1 LLQFLC
7 TSLKN
12 DLEKKQKSDIKIKKI
27 ANLELQIL
35 VIILSII
42 LSAFFSGMEIAFVS
56 SNKMHIEL
64 EKKKE
69 TFLAKILDKLTE
81 NPSKFIT
88 TMLVGNNIAL
98 VVYGYFMG
106 ELLMPYL
113 NPYITSSFLIL
124 LAQTLISTVII
135 LVTAEF
141 LPKAIFRI
149 YANEFLKIFAL
160 PAYIFFLLFYV
171 VSEFITFISD
181 FVLRV
186 FFNTKQDNVQLAFTK
201 AELGNYITEQ
211 LETVNEDDEV
221 DSEIQIFQNALDFH
235 NVRAREA
242 MIPRTD
248 IIAIDVHDTI
258 EVLKELFIETGL
270 SKIMVYKD
278 SLDDIIGY
286 VHVFDLFK
294 NPKSIR
300 SILLPIEV
308 VPETMMI
315 NDILND
321 LTKKQK
327 SVAIVL
333 DEYGGTSGLI
343 TIEDIIEELF
353 GDIEDEHDLTEL
365 LEKRINNREFE
376 FSARLEVDYVN
387 ETYNL
392 TLPKDDAYETI
403 GGLIV
408 DATEK
413 IPQQDEIIEIENF
426 QFTILDVSSSKIEK
440 VYLKVLFKEE

>member
-1 LLQFLC
+1 MEI
-7 TSLKN
+7 N
-12 DLEKKQKSDIKIKKI
+12 
-27 ANLELQIL
+27 IL
-35 VIILSII
+35 IILISIL
-42 LSAFFSGMEIAFVS
+42 LSAFFSGMEMAFVTA
-56 SNKMHIEL
+56 NKMYIEL

-69 TFLAKILDKLTE
+69 TFLAKILQKLTE
-81 NPSKFIT
+81 NPSKFLT

-98 VVYGYFMG
+98 VIYGYFMG

-113 NPYITSSFLIL
+113 KPYIVSDFLIL
-124 LAQTLISTVII
+124 LIQTLISTLII

-149 YANEFLKIFAL
+149 YANEFLKIFTL
-160 PAYIFFLLFYV
+160 PSYLFLLLFYFI
-171 VSEFITFISD
+171 SMFITFISD
-181 FVLRV
+181 FILRV
-186 FFNTKQDNVQLAFTK
+186 FFHAKEDNVQLAFTK
-201 AELGNYITEQ
+201 AELGHFITEQ
-211 LETVNEDDEV
+211 LETVKEDEEV
-221 DSEIQIFQNALDFH
+221 DSEIQIFQNALEFH
-235 NVRAREA
+235 NVKAREA

-248 IIAIDVHDTI
+248 MIAIDVNDSI
-258 EVLKELFIETGL
+258 KNLKGVFVETGL
-270 SKIMVYKD
+270 SKIVVFND

-286 VHVFDLFK
+286 VHVFELFR

-300 SILLPIEV
+300 SILLPIGV

-327 SVAIVL
+327 SIAIVL

-353 GDIEDEHDLTEL
+353 GDIEDEHDSIIL
-365 LEKRINNREFE
+365 LENKINDREFE
-376 FSARLEVDYVN
+376 FSARLEVDYIS

-392 TLPKDDAYETI
+392 SLPEDDAYETL

-408 DATEK
+408 DSIEN
-413 IPQQDEIIEIENF
+413 IPQQGEIIQIGNF
-426 QFTILDVSSSKIEK
+426 QFTITEVSSSKIEN
-440 VYLKVLFKEE
+440 VYLKVLSKEE

>member
-1 LLQFLC
+1 
-7 TSLKN
+7 
-12 DLEKKQKSDIKIKKI
+12 
-27 ANLELQIL
+27 
-35 VIILSII
+35 
-42 LSAFFSGMEIAFVS
+42 MEMAFVA

-69 TFLAKILDKLTE
+69 TFLAKILGKLTD

-98 VVYGYFMG
+98 VIYGYFMG

-113 NPYITSSFLIL
+113 TPYIASHFLIL
-124 LAQTLISTVII
+124 LIQTLISTLII

-149 YANEFLKIFAL
+149 YANEFLKIFTI
-160 PAYIFFLLFYV
+160 PAYLFLLMFYLI
-171 VSEFITFISD
+171 SMFIIFISD
-181 FVLRV
+181 FILRV
-186 FFNTKQDNVQLAFTK
+186 VFNTKEDNVQLAFSK
-201 AELGNYITEQ
+201 AELGHFINEQ
-211 LETVNEDDEV
+211 LETVNKDEVV
-221 DSEIQIFQNALDFH
+221 DSEIQIFQNALEFH
-235 NVRAREA
+235 NVKAREA
-242 MIPRTD
+242 MIHRTD
-248 IIAIDVHDTI
+248 IIAIDVNDSI
-258 EVLKELFIETGL
+258 KNLKVLFVETGL
-270 SKIMVYKD
+270 SKIIVYD
-278 SLDDIIGY
+278 NSLDNIIGY
-286 VHVFDLFK
+286 VHVFELFK
-294 NPKSIR
+294 NPKNIR
-300 SILLPIEV
+300 SILLPIKI

-327 SVAIVL
+327 SIAIVL

-353 GDIEDEHDLTEL
+353 GDIEDEHDSFIF
-365 LEKRINNREFE
+365 LENKINDREFE
-376 FSARLEVDYVN
+376 FSARLEVDYIN

-392 TLPKDDAYETI
+392 SLREDDAYETL

-408 DATEK
+408 DTIEY
-413 IPQQDEIIEIENF
+413 IPQQGEIIEIGNF
-426 QFTILDVSSSKIEK
+426 QFTITEVSSSKIEN

>member
-1 LLQFLC
+1 
-7 TSLKN
+7 
-12 DLEKKQKSDIKIKKI
+12 
-27 ANLELQIL
+27 
-35 VIILSII
+35 
-42 LSAFFSGMEIAFVS
+42 MEIAFIS

-64 EKKKE
+64 EKKKGN
-69 TFLAKILDKLTE
+69 FLAKVLHKLTE
-81 NPSKFIT
+81 KPSKFIT

-113 NPYITSSFLIL
+113 KPILPNDFIIL
-124 LAQTLISTVII
+124 LVQTIISTLII
-135 LVTAEF
+135 LITAEF

-149 YANEFLKIFAL
+149 YSNEALKIFAI
-160 PAYIFFLLFYV
+160 PAYIFFIIFYII
-171 VSEFITFISD
+171 SEFIIFISD
-181 FVLRV
+181 TVLKV
-186 FFNTKQDNVQLAFTK
+186 FFKTSADNVQLAFTK

-211 LETVNEDDEV
+211 LETVNEEV

-235 NVRAREA
+235 DVRAREA

-248 IIAIDVHDTI
+248 IVAI
-258 EVLKELFIETGL
+258 EVNDSIKNLRELFVETGL
-270 SKIMVYKD
+270 SKIIVYKD
-278 SLDDIIGY
+278 SLDDVVGY
-286 VHVFDLFK
+286 VHVFELFK
-294 NPKSIR
+294 KPRSIR
-300 SILLPIEV
+300 SILLPIEM

-353 GDIEDEHDLTEL
+353 GDIEDEHDSIEL
-365 LEKRINNREFE
+365 LENKISNTEYE
-376 FSARLEVDYVN
+376 FSARLEVDYIN

-392 TLPKDDAYETI
+392 DLPESDAYETL

-408 DATEK
+408 DSTEN
-413 IPQQDEIIEIENF
+413 IPQLGEVIEIENY
-426 QFTILDVSSSKIEK
+426 QFTITEVSSSKISN
-440 VYLKVLFKEE
+440 VHLKVLPDEE

>member
-1 LLQFLC
+1 
-7 TSLKN
+7 
-12 DLEKKQKSDIKIKKI
+12 
-27 ANLELQIL
+27 
-35 VIILSII
+35 
-42 LSAFFSGMEIAFVS
+42 MEMAFVTA
-56 SNKMHIEL
+56 NKMYIEL

-69 TFLAKILDKLTE
+69 TFLAKILQKLTE
-81 NPSKFIT
+81 NPSKFLT

-98 VVYGYFMG
+98 VIYGYFMG

-113 NPYITSSFLIL
+113 KPYIVSDFLIL
-124 LAQTLISTVII
+124 LIQTIISTLII

-149 YANEFLKIFAL
+149 YANEFLKIFTL
-160 PAYIFFLLFYV
+160 PSYLFLLLFYFI
-171 VSEFITFISD
+171 SMFITFISD
-181 FVLRV
+181 FILRV
-186 FFNTKQDNVQLAFTK
+186 FFNAKEDNVQLAFTK
-201 AELGNYITEQ
+201 AELGHFITEQ
-211 LETVNEDDEV
+211 LETVKGDEEV
-221 DSEIQIFQNALDFH
+221 DSEIQIFQNALEFH
-235 NVRAREA
+235 NVKAREA

-248 IIAIDVHDTI
+248 IIAIDVNDSI
-258 EVLKELFIETGL
+258 KNLKGVFVETGL
-270 SKIMVYKD
+270 SKIVVFND

-286 VHVFDLFK
+286 VHVFELFR

-300 SILLPIEV
+300 SILLPIGV

-327 SVAIVL
+327 SIAIVL

-353 GDIEDEHDLTEL
+353 GDIEDEHDSILL
-365 LEKRINNREFE
+365 LENKINDREFE
-376 FSARLEVDYVN
+376 FSARLEVDYIN
-387 ETYNL
+387 DTYNL
-392 TLPKDDAYETI
+392 SLREDDAYETL

-408 DATEK
+408 DSIEN
-413 IPQQDEIIEIENF
+413 IPQQGEIIEIANF
-426 QFTILDVSSSKIEK
+426 QFTITEVSSSKIEN

>member
-1 LLQFLC
+1 
-7 TSLKN
+7 
-12 DLEKKQKSDIKIKKI
+12 
-27 ANLELQIL
+27 
-35 VIILSII
+35 
-42 LSAFFSGMEIAFVS
+42 MEIAFVS
-56 SNKMHIEL
+56 ANKMYIEL
-64 EKKKE
+64 EKKKD
-69 TFLAKILDKLTE
+69 TFLARILGKLTD

-98 VVYGYFMG
+98 VIYGYFMG

-113 NPYITSSFLIL
+113 QPYLNSDFVIL
-124 LAQTLISTVII
+124 LIQTLISTLII

-141 LPKAIFRI
+141 LPKAIFNI
-149 YANEFLKIFAL
+149 YANEFLKIFAI
-160 PAYIFFLLFYV
+160 PSYIFLLLFYV
-171 VSEFITFISD
+171 ISKFIILISD

-186 FFNTKQDNVQLAFTK
+186 IFNTKKDSVQLVFTK
-201 AELGNYITEQ
+201 AELGHFITEQ
-211 LETVNEDDEV
+211 LETVNENEEV
-221 DSEIQIFQNALDFH
+221 DAEIQIFQNALDFH

-248 IIAIDVHDTI
+248 IFSIDVEDS
-258 EVLKELFIETGL
+258 VKNLKDLFVETGL
-270 SKIMVYKD
+270 SKIMVFKD

-286 VHVFDLFK
+286 VHAFELFK
-294 NPKSIR
+294 NPESIR

-308 VPETMMI
+308 VPETMTI

-353 GDIEDEHDLTEL
+353 GDIEDEHDSTEL
-365 LEKRINNREFE
+365 IENKINDREFE
-376 FSARLEVDYVN
+376 LSARLEVDYIN

-392 TLPKDDAYETI
+392 ELPEDDAYETL

-408 DATEK
+408 DSIEN
-413 IPQQDEIIEIENF
+413 IPQKGEIIDIDNF
-426 QFTILDVSSSKIEK
+426 QFTITEVSSSKIEK
-440 VYLKVLFKEE
+440 VFLKILFKEV

>member
-1 LLQFLC
+1 M
-7 TSLKN
+7 
-12 DLEKKQKSDIKIKKI
+12 EIHII
-27 ANLELQIL
+27 
-35 VIILSII
+35 IILISIL
-42 LSAFFSGMEIAFVS
+42 LSAFFSGMEMAFVTA
-56 SNKMHIEL
+56 NKMYIEL

-69 TFLAKILDKLTE
+69 TFFAKILQKLTE
-81 NPSKFIT
+81 NPSKFLT

-98 VVYGYFMG
+98 VIYGYFMG

-113 NPYITSSFLIL
+113 KPYIASDFLIL
-124 LAQTLISTVII
+124 LIQTLISTLII

-149 YANEFLKIFAL
+149 YANEFLKIFTL
-160 PAYIFFLLFYV
+160 PAYLFLLLFYFI
-171 VSEFITFISD
+171 SMFITFISD
-181 FVLRV
+181 FILRV
-186 FFNTKQDNVQLAFTK
+186 FFNAKEDNVQLAFTK
-201 AELGNYITEQ
+201 AELGHFIIEQ
-211 LETVNEDDEV
+211 LETVKEDDEV
-221 DSEIQIFQNALDFH
+221 DSEIQIFQNALEFH
-235 NVRAREA
+235 NVKAREA

-248 IIAIDVHDTI
+248 IIAIDVNDSI
-258 EVLKELFIETGL
+258 KNLKGVFVETGL
-270 SKIMVYKD
+270 SKIIVYND

-286 VHVFDLFK
+286 VHVFELFR
-294 NPKSIR
+294 NPKSIS
-300 SILLPIEV
+300 SILLPIDI

-327 SVAIVL
+327 SIAIVL

-353 GDIEDEHDLTEL
+353 GDIEDEHDSIIL
-365 LEKRINNREFE
+365 LENKINDREFE
-376 FSARLEVDYVN
+376 FSARLEVDYIN

-392 TLPKDDAYETI
+392 SLREDDAYETL

-408 DATEK
+408 DSIEN
-413 IPQQDEIIEIENF
+413 IPQQGEIIEIGNF
-426 QFTILDVSSSKIEK
+426 QFTITEVTSSKIEN

>member
-1 LLQFLC
+1 
-7 TSLKN
+7 
-12 DLEKKQKSDIKIKKI
+12 
-27 ANLELQIL
+27 
-35 VIILSII
+35 
-42 LSAFFSGMEIAFVS
+42 MEIAFVS
-56 SNKMHIEL
+56 ANKMHIEL

-69 TFLAKILDKLTE
+69 TFLAKILNKLTG

-113 NPYITSSFLIL
+113 SPYIVNGFLIL
-124 LAQTLISTVII
+124 LVQTLISTLII
-135 LVTAEF
+135 LITAEF
-141 LPKAIFRI
+141 IPKAIFRI
-149 YANEFLKIFAL
+149 YANEFLKIFAI
-160 PAYIFFLLFYV
+160 PAYIFLLLFYII
-171 VSEFITFISD
+171 SEFIIFISD
-181 FVLRV
+181 FILRV
-186 FFNTKQDNVQLAFTK
+186 FFNTKEDNVQLAFTK
-201 AELGNYITEQ
+201 AELGNYISEQ
-211 LETVNEDDEV
+211 LETVNENEEV

-258 EVLKELFIETGL
+258 KSLKELFVETGL

-286 VHVFDLFK
+286 VHAFELFK
-294 NPKSIR
+294 NPKNIR
-300 SILLPIEV
+300 SIILPIEF

-327 SVAIVL
+327 SVAVVL
-333 DEYGGTSGLI
+333 DEFGGTSGLI

-353 GDIEDEHDLTEL
+353 GDIEDEHDSIEL
-365 LEKRINNREFE
+365 LDKKINDREFE
-376 FSARLEVDYVN
+376 LSARLEVDFVN

-392 TLPKDDAYETI
+392 TLPKGDAYETI

-408 DATEK
+408 NSTEN
-413 IPQQDEIIEIENF
+413 IPQQGEIINIENF
-426 QFTILDVSSSKIEK
+426 QFTILEVSSSKIKK
-440 VYLKVLFKEE
+440 VYLKVLFKEQ

>member
-1 LLQFLC
+1 L
-7 TSLKN
+7 
-12 DLEKKQKSDIKIKKI
+12 
-27 ANLELQIL
+27 
-35 VIILSII
+35 
-42 LSAFFSGMEIAFVS
+42 LSAFFSGMEMAFVTA
-56 SNKMHIEL
+56 NKMYIEL

-69 TFLAKILDKLTE
+69 TFFAKILQKLTE
-81 NPSKFIT
+81 NPSKFLT

-98 VVYGYFMG
+98 VIYGYFMG

-113 NPYITSSFLIL
+113 KPYIASDFLIL
-124 LAQTLISTVII
+124 LIQTLISTLII

-149 YANEFLKIFAL
+149 YANEFLKIFTL
-160 PAYIFFLLFYV
+160 PAYLFLLLFYFI
-171 VSEFITFISD
+171 SMFITFISD
-181 FVLRV
+181 FILRV
-186 FFNTKQDNVQLAFTK
+186 FFNAKEDNVQLAFTK
-201 AELGNYITEQ
+201 AELGHFIIEQ
-211 LETVNEDDEV
+211 LETVKEDDEV
-221 DSEIQIFQNALDFH
+221 DSEIQIFQNALEFH
-235 NVRAREA
+235 NVKAREA

-248 IIAIDVHDTI
+248 IIAIDVNDSI
-258 EVLKELFIETGL
+258 KNLKGVFVETGL
-270 SKIMVYKD
+270 SKIIVYND

-286 VHVFDLFK
+286 VHVFELFR

-300 SILLPIEV
+300 SILLPIDI

-327 SVAIVL
+327 SIAIVL

-353 GDIEDEHDLTEL
+353 GDIEDEHDSIIL
-365 LEKRINNREFE
+365 LENKINDREFE
-376 FSARLEVDYVN
+376 FSARLEVDYIN

-392 TLPKDDAYETI
+392 SLREDDAYETL

-408 DATEK
+408 DSIEN
-413 IPQQDEIIEIENF
+413 IPQQGEIIEIGNF
-426 QFTILDVSSSKIEK
+426 QFTITEVTSSKIEN